1 MGHTY
6 LIFENSNGQAARVVP
21 FFKEDLEVVFR
32 HDSRRIEIVRSTE
45 ELEENEIAFDKI
57 GKVGKNSAPGD
68 VIAKGTWGKL
78 KHVSHVVAATTDTK
92 EREEDEKHDFPFFL
106 KWTAGIQVA
115 VILICCGIGYFMLQH
130 NQEEPQ
136 TVMVF
141 QRPVEKPAPVPVV
154 EVSEHKIKQINKI
167 QPRVAKK
174 ATVKPK
180 HIVAHASVKT
190 TGKNIRSGNDLS
202 HMGAL
207 SALGGMDKNSR
218 GLGGLAQAKSNSSG
232 FGFDSTRAAGG
243 HRRGML
249 GKGLVSAGIGSGESM
264 SGYDG
269 YGTKGRG
276 QGQAGYGVVKMAG
289 RSGGYY
295 LPLSEDAVIE
305 GGLDRDQINAVVQRN
320 LGQVRFCYENALQ
333 VNSKLAGRVAV
344 KFTISPAGAVS
355 VANVAH
361 SSLDSSKVES
371 CIVNKLK
378 AWQFPRPRGNVAVKV
393 EYPFNFQRANQG

>member
-1 MGHTY
+1 MAHTY
-6 LIFENSNGQAARVVP
+6 LIIENPKGEAARVLP
-21 FFKEDLEVVFR
+21 FFKEDLEVVYR
-32 HDSRRIEIVRSTE
+32 HDSRRIELVRSTD

-57 GKVGKNSAPGD
+57 ADIAKNSAPGD
-68 VIAKGTWGKL
+68 VIAKGSWGKL
-78 KHVSHVVAATTDTK
+78 KHVAHVTAATSDTK
-92 EREEDEKHDFPFFL
+92 EREDKDKRDFPFFL
-106 KWTAGIQVA
+106 KWTAAIQA
-115 VILICCGIGYFMLQH
+115 SVILVCCGIGYFMLHH

-141 QRPVEKPAPVPVV
+141 QRPVEKQAPVPVV
-154 EVSEHKIKQINKI
+154 NVSEHKIKQINKI

-174 ATVKPK
+174 APTKPK
-180 HIVAHASVKT
+180 NVAHVSVKT
-190 TGKNIRSGNDLS
+190 NGQNVRSGNDLS

-207 SALGGMDKNSR
+207 SALGGMNKNSH
-218 GLGGLAQAKSNSSG
+218 GLGGLSQAASNSSG
-232 FGFDSTRAAGG
+232 FGFDSARAAGG
-243 HRRGML
+243 NRRGML
-249 GKGLVSAGIGSGESM
+249 GKGLMSGGIGSGETL
-264 SGYDG
+264 SGYGG

-276 QGQAGYGVVKMAG
+276 QGQAGYGVVNMAG

-333 VNSKLAGRVAV
+333 VNSKLSGRVAV
-344 KFTISPAGAVS
+344 RFVISPAGAVS

-361 SSLDSSKVES
+361 SSMDSSKVES
-371 CIVNKLK
+371 CIVSKLK